1 MQSSSLQHTKH
12 NDGDGDDDVA
22 DDDVAAD
29 DDVVVLHLA
38 ADLLELQRIVIVK
51 SLKAIQAK
59 LTKGFLIDYQ
69 ELPNL
74 NIHFAY
80 IYCIYV
86 YINIFCIYLKLLC
99 VLDFPGI
106 AKFSCGL
113 QSLHNIF

>member
-1 MQSSSLQHTKH
+1 MWILQSSSLQHTKH
-12 NDGDGDDDVA
+12 NDGDEDGDDDN
-22 DDDVAAD
+22 DVAAD

-80 IYCIYV
+80 I
-86 YINIFCIYLKLLC
+86 
-99 VLDFPGI
+99 
-106 AKFSCGL
+106 
-113 QSLHNIF
+113 